1 MVPSVSRAKTTI
13 QPSRIRM
20 ALTAFLATIL
30 IKVRH
35 TGTDPSAINA
45 QNICQHGTVLIAYHV
60 LTIIKAHR
68 TGTVQSAWSNVLK
81 TGHIGMSMSV
91 FTRALRISPIGMA
104 LIASLATTTIQRSRT
119 GTEWNAPNAL
129 KIRQSGQ
136 ALSAC
141 RAKIITAIV

>member
-1 MVPSVSRAKTTI
+1 MSRAKTTI

-35 TGTDPSAINA
+35 TGTDPNAINA

-68 TGTVQSAWSNVLK
+68 TGTAQSALSNALK
-81 TGHIGMSMSV
+81 TGHIGISMNV
-91 FTRALRISPIGMA
+91 FKRVLRICPTGMV
-104 LIASLATTTIQRSRT
+104 LIASLATTAIQRSRT
-119 GTEWNAPNAL
+119 GTEWNVPSAP

-141 RAKIITAIV
+141 HAKIIIAIV